1 MAAALAEAK
10 TALEGAN
17 AARVVEVAAAKTG
30 PGHVAAASRAKR
42 AEAQTKELRARLT
55 EAEQAAQR
63 AAAEAQRA
71 RAEAARVSDVYEAY
85 QSDKKQ
91 LSDAL
96 RCGRLASP
104 PLPSPF
110 HPSPTIPR
118 LTPST
123 TTLRQPP
130 S

>member
-42 AEAQTKELRARLT
+42 AEAQTSELRSRLT

-71 RAEAARVSDVYEAY
+71 RAEVRACPTSTKRTSRTRN
-85 QSDKKQ
+85 S
-91 LSDAL
+91 
-96 RCGRLASP
+96 
-104 PLPSPF
+104 
-110 HPSPTIPR
+110 SPTR
-118 LTPST
+118 SASFVKRRTASRDV
-123 TTLRQPP
+123 LRR
-130 S
+130 